1 MRVVFFIFLSFFS
14 KFIFCDDKLN
24 KDNLNKDRIRI
35 YITLCNIYGEYSYR
49 YFEKDINIDEYKNKH
64 KSDSVK
70 YDSIEISDSD
80 YLIKNDIIDLK
91 EIEDKLN
98 KKQLIAYDFLYNNIH
113 FIYDDYSYKEAKYKD
128 KYKLI
133 CYKLLTNEDEKYAK
147 FIDIKP
153 FYIYDDKEY
162 KIKIDHSKYKS
173 IHILAYNVKNN
184 EFEKFK
190 DKEVKYYSIKFG
202 KKSYTNNCS
211 KKEEL
216 KKSIKNLQYFY
227 GINENE
233 NGEIILSK
241 QFINLICEQ
250 YFYKSKDKI
259 NKRLCELL
267 DKDQKFFVSEIV
279 KGKNKFT
286 FQELNKYGFYINS
299 FSPLG
304 CSITDYQ
311 KHIPG
316 LDLVGRFKKN
326 ITINF
331 HVPEG
336 FKLKYNLSKIQKAS
350 FKSTC
355 FSISEIEQGLAIA
368 I

>member
-1 MRVVFFIFLSFFS
+1 MR
-14 KFIFCDDKLN
+14 
-24 KDNLNKDRIRI
+24 
-35 YITLCNIYGEYSYR
+35 
-49 YFEKDINIDEYKNKH
+49 
-64 KSDSVK
+64 
-70 YDSIEISDSD
+70 
-80 YLIKNDIIDLK
+80 
-91 EIEDKLN
+91 
-98 KKQLIAYDFLYNNIH
+98 
-113 FIYDDYSYKEAKYKD
+113 
-128 KYKLI
+128 
-133 CYKLLTNEDEKYAK
+133 
-147 FIDIKP
+147 
-153 FYIYDDKEY
+153 
-162 KIKIDHSKYKS
+162 
-173 IHILAYNVKNN
+173 
-184 EFEKFK
+184 
-190 DKEVKYYSIKFG
+190 
-202 KKSYTNNCS
+202 
-211 KKEEL
+211 
-216 KKSIKNLQYFY
+216 
-227 GINENE
+227 
-233 NGEIILSK
+233 
-241 QFINLICEQ
+241 
-250 YFYKSKDKI
+250 
-259 NKRLCELL
+259 
-267 DKDQKFFVSEIV
+267 V